1 MMYTIVEEAS
11 EAIVEYVEDLDEAI
25 DDAKALGGKH
35 LVIDE
40 DDNILFDTMPGVSFK
55 I

>member
-1 MMYTIVEEAS
+1 MMYHIMEEAS
-11 EAIVEYVEDLDEAI
+11 EAIVEFVDDLDEAI

-35 LVIDE
+35 LVLDE
-40 DDNILFDTMPGVSFK
+40 DDNILFDTMPGISFK

>member
-1 MMYTIVEEAS
+1 MTYTIVEEAS

>member
-1 MMYTIVEEAS
+1 MTYTIVEEAS
-11 EAIVEYVEDLDEAI
+11 EAIVEFVEDLDEAI
-25 DDAKALGGKH
+25 EDAKALGGKH

>member
-1 MMYTIVEEAS
+1 MTYTIVEEAS
-11 EAIVEYVEDLDEAI
+11 EAIVEYTEDLDEAI
-25 DDAKALGGKH
+25 NDAKALRGKH
-35 LVIDE
+35 LVVDE